1 MSANLKRGC
10 GILLIASVVLLS
22 ILALLPDADVDHDAG
37 YTSSELSIRET
48 VDGSVTSTSYVNF
61 DGVITEAIDMGY
73 ATVCRMRD
81 DNGRVVE
88 ERYLDASGNPVARY
102 GNYYGLSYKYD
113 ETGTAIT
120 YLDTEGNPIIRS
132 DGYSTIVRT
141 QVDGRAADDFYYDL
155 NGQQVQCSGG
165 YYGLHREYNAE
176 GQNIS
181 LTFFDKDG
189 HAVSTS
195 SGYAIKTYQ
204 RDMDG
209 TIAGEQYFDIEG
221 NPARSSL
228 GQYGE
233 LYQRN
238 EQGYIGQITYLGA
251 DGKPTPTNAGYTI
264 LKRTYHRDGTADT
277 DMYFDANGNPKAL
290 SKGQYGIKRSGKVNL
305 LLDRNGNIMLCVD
318 NLLNGFP
325 CMVVVF
331 GCVVCLL
338 MIVLP
343 KNLSVVLTMVYVAF
357 ILYETLMFRESGD
370 ARTNFVLFSYAGKL
384 LKEQS
389 VRVGVINNIWLLI
402 PLGTGL
408 YRWFQKKWVLLIPFV
423 MSVVIETTQ
432 YITGLGIAELDDVFG
447 NTMGGWIGVLA
458 AYTMMTWRKGKI
470 SHHLLHHP
478 TR

>member
-10 GILLIASVVLLS
+10 GILLIASVALLS

-37 YTSSELSIRET
+37 YTASELSIQET
-48 VDGSVTSTSYVNF
+48 VDGSVTSTSYVNS
-61 DGVITEAIDMGY
+61 DGVITDAIDMGY

-102 GNYYGLSYKYD
+102 GDYYGLSYEYD
-113 ETGTAIT
+113 ETSTAIT
-120 YLDTEGNPIIRS
+120 YLDAEENPVERS

-141 QVDGRAADDFYYDL
+141 QVGSRASDDFYYDL

-165 YYGLHREYNAE
+165 YYGVHREYNAE

-181 LTFFDKDG
+181 LTFLDKSG
-189 HAVSTS
+189 HAVCIS
-195 SGYAIKTYQ
+195 SDCAGVTYQ
-204 RDMDG
+204 RDENG
-209 TIAGEQYFDIEG
+209 TVVGEQYFDIEG
-221 NPARSSL
+221 NPARSLL

-233 LYQRN
+233 LYQHN
-238 EQGYIGQITYLGA
+238 EQGYISQITYLDA

-318 NLLNGFP
+318 NFLNGFP

-331 GCVVCLL
+331 GCVICILMLGLPRNMSTLL
-338 MIVLP
+338 TI
-343 KNLSVVLTMVYVAF
+343 SYVVF
-357 ILYETLMFRESGD
+357 ILYETLMFRESGN
-370 ARTNFVLFSYAGKL
+370 ARMNFVLFSYAGKF

-389 VRVGVINNIWLLI
+389 VRVGVINNIWLFI

-432 YITGLGIAELDDVFG
+432 YITGLGIAEFDDMFG
-447 NTMGGWIGVLA
+447 NTMGGWIGVLV
-458 AYTMMTWRKGKI
+458 AYIIMMWRNEMVNHRPQ
-470 SHHLLHHP
+470 SHSTL
-478 TR
+478 